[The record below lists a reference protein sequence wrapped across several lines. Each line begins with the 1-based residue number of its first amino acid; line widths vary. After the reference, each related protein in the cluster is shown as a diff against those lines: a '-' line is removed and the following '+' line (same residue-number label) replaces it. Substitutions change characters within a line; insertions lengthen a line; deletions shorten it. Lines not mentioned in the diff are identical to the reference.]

1 MALIVLDRRSNVT
14 DIIAKANADF
24 VLPNYDLEG
33 LERWS
38 TSRIVLIGDAAH
50 VMPPHS
56 GQGMSQVFEDAVC
69 LALSLRKHTKLQ
81 DGTWT
86 KERDS
91 IENAFSEYFILR
103 KPRVYVYTYL
113 MLTSSI
119 VTLILTSI
127 S

>member
-1 MALIVLDRRSNVT
+1 MALIVLDRKSNVT
-14 DIIAKANADF
+14 DIIAKAKADF

-69 LALSLRKHTKLQ
+69 LAVSLRKHAKLQ

-86 KERDS
+86 KDRDS
-91 IENAFSEYFILR
+91 IENAFSEYFTSR
-103 KPRVYVYTYL
+103 KPRVYVYFYPI
-113 MLTSSI
+113 SSSLL
-119 VTLILTSI
+119 VTIILTFI
-127 S
+127 F